1 MSVWKSLAIFFQN
14 NLEKVRLG
22 FCRAKKAHFVFFTR
36 WVCVSERLKSH
47 LKALKVNDGTCV
59 SFLAQGTDPA
69 RGLGSTESRG
79 EAFCWRTKEQQE
91 EVPLRLEAAPLS
103 DGFFMFAP
111 ASEET
116 ARSERLRAVTARC
129 QT

>member
-1 MSVWKSLAIFFQN
+1 MTGRVSPFLLRVQILREALAA
-14 NLEKVRLG
+14 L
-22 FCRAKKAHFVFFTR
+22 RA
-36 WVCVSERLKSH
+36 E
-47 LKALKVNDGTCV
+47 
-59 SFLAQGTDPA
+59 
-69 RGLGSTESRG
+69 ESRG